1 MKTKYLIGIGLF
13 GAVILGVSLQVFA
26 QEEKA
31 ASYRTSK
38 RISESD
44 KAAIKEIFK
53 DVDPSKYQLRFS
65 DVQGEKKITM
75 REIEQVKK
83 IRNPGEAAGLVILI
97 VSDDGIVYIVAA
109 SQTLRDLEG
118 LLGKEKTARLNQIT
132 AKFAR

>member
-53 DVDPSKYQLRFS
+53 DVDQSKYQLRCS
-65 DVQGEKKITM
+65 DVKGEKKITT
-75 REIEQVKK
+75 RETEQVKK
-83 IRNPGEAAGLVILI
+83 RRNPAAAAGMASTS
-97 VSDDGIVYIVAA
+97 VSDDGTAYMVTAG
-109 SQTLRDLEG
+109 QT
-118 LLGKEKTARLNQIT
+118 
-132 AKFAR
+132 